1 MAQPKKKM
9 SRSRRDSRR
18 ANWKRKVK
26 KQVVLAIS
34 LAKSVLSSKNKN
46 FVLSSD

>member
-18 ANWKRKVK
+18 ANWKNKVK
-26 KQVVLAIS
+26 KQVLFAIS
-34 LAKSVLSSKNKN
+34 LGKSILNSKDFN
-46 FVLSSD
+46 FVIPSE

>member
-18 ANWKRKVK
+18 ANWRNKVK
-26 KQVVLAIS
+26 KQVLFAIS
-34 LAKSVLSSKNKN
+34 LGKSISSSGSNN
-46 FVLSSD
+46 FILSSD